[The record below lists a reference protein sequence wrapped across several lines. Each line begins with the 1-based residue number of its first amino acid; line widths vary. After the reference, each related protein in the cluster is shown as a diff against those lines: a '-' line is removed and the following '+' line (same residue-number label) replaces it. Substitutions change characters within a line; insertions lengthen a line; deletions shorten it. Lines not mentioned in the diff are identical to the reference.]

1 MVLLKYPASVFHSTS
16 EIFSNVNWVLHEWSS
31 FQFAEQKITYKK
43 RIAVVEAVSFSY
55 FKLIIF
61 KIGAPIFK
69 GYFVKGLLTAH
80 SVTLS
85 AHG

>member
-1 MVLLKYPASVFHSTS
+1 MSC
-16 EIFSNVNWVLHEWSS
+16 
-31 FQFAEQKITYKK
+31 KK

-61 KIGAPIFK
+61 EMGAAIFN
-69 GYFVKGLLTAH
+69 GYFVKGLLTTH